1 MMQEK
6 QYTPIGKIVLP
17 LIQKL
22 REGTAHYNFILI
34 KAGTGKGKTRFALE
48 ELLEYAMA
56 REEKI
61 LYLVNR
67 TALKKQIEKRVNDKA
82 QRNPY
87 QYGQIRQSIT
97 IETYAALEKKL
108 CACHRQC
115 WSCSNRCNCK
125 FCKLSYAYII
135 MDEDHYFY
143 NDALFN
149 TNTWLSFEWLMS
161 PDPHVIK
168 IGMSATPEDVHE
180 YIWQYVREKYNEMA
194 KSGTIQSYPSVASGG
209 LFSYAMPHFYLL
221 GDYAK
226 SLESKDTDVV
236 KQEWD
241 TDYSYINPHVFRSD

>member
-97 IETYAALEKKL
+97 IETYAALEKN
-108 CACHRQC
+108 CA
-115 WSCSNRCNCK
+115 
-125 FCKLSYAYII
+125 
-135 MDEDHYFY
+135 
-143 NDALFN
+143 
-149 TNTWLSFEWLMS
+149 
-161 PDPHVIK
+161 HVIDNVGVVVTDA
-168 IGMSATPEDVHE
+168 IVSFANFPMRILLWT
-180 YIWQYVREKYNEMA
+180 R
-194 KSGTIQSYPSVASGG
+194 TIIFTMMRCSTQIHGCPLNG
-209 LFSYAMPHFYLL
+209 
-221 GDYAK
+221 
-226 SLESKDTDVV
+226 
-236 KQEWD
+236 
-241 TDYSYINPHVFRSD
+241 